1 MIGRILFIVVCAALA
16 IAGAYTGYW
25 PFTGL
30 FGGMLVAFLAFLGL
44 FSMRS
49 EDKII
54 EANANN
60 GNNARYFIKKYQ
72 EADVDKMKSSL
83 SLAGLAISLGFVL
96 LTLNWSS
103 RPEEVADL
111 GTVVIPEDMEVLPP
125 PSVQKPPPP
134 PPPPPP
140 PKLEVVDDEE
150 VLEEEPEIAEVEA
163 DEETEIEVQE
173 IEEEAPEVVNEEP
186 EEEEEPEEPQIFQIV
201 EEMPSYP
208 GGEAEM
214 MKFIYGQ
221 IKYPPIARENNIEGL
236 VVVSFVVYEDGTI
249 KDMQVRRDIG
259 GGCGE
264 EAMRVVKKMP
274 KWKPGKQRGK
284 AVRVSYNLPIRF
296 KLE

>member
-1 MIGRILFIVVCAALA
+1 MVVCAVLA

-25 PFTGL
+25 PITGL
-30 FGGMLVAFLAFLGL
+30 FGGMLAAFLLFFGL

-54 EANANN
+54 EANTNN
-60 GNNARYFIKKYQ
+60 GNSARYFIKKYQ

-96 LTLNWSS
+96 LTFNWASQ
-103 RPEEVADL
+103 PEEVADL
-111 GTVVIPEDMEVLPP
+111 GVLVIPEDLEVLPP

-163 DEETEIEVQE
+163 DEETEFEVQE
-173 IEEEAPEVVNEEP
+173 IEEVAEIMV
-186 EEEEEPEEPQIFQIV
+186 EEEEEEEVIEEPQIFQIV

-214 MKFIYGQ
+214 MKFIYGK

-236 VVVSFVVYEDGTI
+236 VVVSFVVYEDGSI

-264 EAMRVVKKMP
+264 EAMRVVKQMP